1 MENFDLRKFLTE
13 NKLTETSK
21 RLNEDAGDLMKLVG
35 KTQDDDLTTSDAKTI
50 GKKVADMS
58 GDELQSYLG
67 MIKALGGYY
76 GGKGKGKETL
86 DKLRKTMMDAYNKA
100 KGE

>member
-1 MENFDLRKFLTE
+1 MIKLKDLMPIHTVE
-13 NKLTETSK
+13 SKLYEGS
-21 RLNEDAGDLMKLVG
+21 GDLLALVG
-35 KTQDDDLTTSDAKTI
+35 KNEDEDLTMSDARAI
-50 GKKVADMS
+50 GKKVADMD
-58 GDELQSYLG
+58 GEKLKSYLG

-86 DKLRKTMMDAYNKA
+86 DKLRNAMMDSYNKA